1 MDPCNPAISLA
12 DKKLRVKFNFGLED
26 SVVNK
31 LSAEDICD
39 AYHVVGKTPGPLPPM
54 NMSVFDGA
62 VYYTDVRTPLKPAD
76 YETLFGR
83 VSTLEQLL
91 KISKKLGLILET
103 ATKKVIKTNIIS
115 FLKAEKIL

>member
-1 MDPCNPAISLA
+1 MDPCNPAISIA
-12 DKKLRVKFNFGLED
+12 DKKLRVKYNFGLED

-62 VYYTDVRTPLKPAD
+62 VYYTDGRTPLKPAD
-76 YETLFGR
+76 YETLFG
-83 VSTLEQLL
+83 
-91 KISKKLGLILET
+91 
-103 ATKKVIKTNIIS
+103 
-115 FLKAEKIL
+115 